1 MYMFKFILPKFQFRI
16 EKWKWNSDYRVYVST
31 LGNFKDEYKNLIP
44 VKIDSNGYCVIKTNC
59 GFKKAHRLVM
69 LTWKP
74 IPDAENLTIDHLNHN
89 KRDNSVNNLEW
100 VTEEENLTRAK
111 NDYII
116 VKEGK
121 KENKKLQC
129 WSITPNGKIKKYID
143 IDFAVQVIYNK
154 EAKQNHNTVN
164 KEHIKKK
171 ILKAINNNTRYC
183 GKNWKLV

>member
-1 MYMFKFILPKFQFRI
+1 MFFKFILPKFQFRI

-44 VKIDSNGYCVIKTNC
+44 VKIDNNGYCAIKTNC

-74 IPDAENLTIDHLNHN
+74 IPDAENLTVDHLNHN

-100 VTEEENLTRAK
+100 VTREENLNRAK
-111 NDYII
+111 NDLITVEKI
-116 VKEGK
+116 EKIKEP
-121 KENKKLQC
+121 QC
-129 WSITPNGKIKKYID
+129 WSITPSGKTKKYYNIDAAVVHILYSKQVANVTDINKTRKKIKKNIM
-143 IDFAVQVIYNK
+143 
-154 EAKQNHNTVN
+154 
-164 KEHIKKK
+164 
-171 ILKAINNNTRYC
+171 KAINNNTRYC